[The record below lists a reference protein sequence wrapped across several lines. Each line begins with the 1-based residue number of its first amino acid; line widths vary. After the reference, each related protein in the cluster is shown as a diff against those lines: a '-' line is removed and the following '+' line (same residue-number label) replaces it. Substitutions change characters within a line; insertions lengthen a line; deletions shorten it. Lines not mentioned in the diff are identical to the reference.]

1 MLYSYV
7 IGWAKKYNCI
17 VMNPYFIDYSN
28 YFEYFKKNPFG
39 LVPNEYNFILHILKI
54 FKLKV
59 RNSLERIT
67 LRSISL
73 PYLYKI
79 DLENEYI
86 NTQEINFSK
95 ILNGNKIV
103 LFHGFLFG
111 NRDFRL
117 VENQRKFLGRIFSF
131 SQEIQLK
138 CSEVIRTIGKEKII
152 GICMRQG
159 DYKYHFNGKFFFTDE
174 EYKAIINK
182 INKQFPDYSIFVAC
196 EELKDDFQ
204 LNNAVVS
211 FQNPA
216 LNLCILSCCDL
227 LAGPPSTFLTWAAF
241 YQNAKVS
248 YITKY
253 NWDQSKYLFT
263 TTTF

>member
-1 MLYSYV
+1 MDVGETDSCFYSYV
-7 IGWAKKYNCI
+7 IGWANKYNCI
-17 VMNPYFIDYSN
+17 AMNPSFIDYSN
-28 YFEYFKKNPFG
+28 YFEYFKKNPFS
-39 LVPNEYNFILHILKI
+39 LVPNEYNFFLHI
-54 FKLKV
+54 FKLFKLEI

-111 NRDFRL
+111 YRDFRL
-117 VENQRKFLGRIFSF
+117 LENQRKFLGRIFSF
-131 SQEIQLK
+131 SKEIQLK

-159 DYKYHFNGKFFFTDE
+159 DYKHHFNGKFFF
-174 EYKAIINK
+174 NR
-182 INKQFPDYSIFVAC
+182 
-196 EELKDDFQ
+196 
-204 LNNAVVS
+204 
-211 FQNPA
+211 
-216 LNLCILSCCDL
+216 
-227 LAGPPSTFLTWAAF
+227 
-241 YQNAKVS
+241 
-248 YITKY
+248 
-253 NWDQSKYLFT
+253 
-263 TTTF
+263 